1 MTPYKAVAMGIM
13 LVVPLWAGF
22 AAGQTK
28 QSCDQMK
35 AGARQQVEGKV
46 ARVDQTQGVVAVTE
60 KDGTTHEFKASKETL
75 QDLKVGDN
83 IEARLRELPKC

>member
-13 LVVPLWAGF
+13 LAVPLWAGF

-35 AGARQQVEGKV
+35 AGAR
-46 ARVDQTQGVVAVTE
+46 
-60 KDGTTHEFKASKETL
+60 
-75 QDLKVGDN
+75 
-83 IEARLRELPKC
+83 